1 MNDTFSQDAW
11 KKLSQMKQNQDTNC
25 FSNLAR
31 KMIQATDDEA
41 DSQMNQYKSRH
52 IDVANKVR
60 KSY

>member
-1 MNDTFSQDAW
+1 
-11 KKLSQMKQNQDTNC
+11 
-25 FSNLAR
+25 
-31 KMIQATDDEA
+31 MIQATDDEA